1 MKLKLAII
9 STLLLIS
16 HAAFSNPPM
25 YTVELAPQSD
35 EPAISFS
42 IDAFETALLT
52 HVPSDR
58 QVAVSEEYYRIIERA
73 EARGDYENFGHW
85 LVYVPDLLHICE
97 IAGWDVS
104 STLGHKRCLDFLLEI
119 NKHSRGTKYY
129 ADMGKID
136 NMERCRELGG
146 IWTADRFSIGTI
158 EDEAGNIK
166 LDKGT
171 KRFTCVDTAGYEIS
185 YYSPCE
191 DLTHPGNCITFF
203 KNLRTQVPKGHEFI
217 NEYKRNDAFISYV
230 SKYLSEEQLK
240 EVQEKGRDKALT
252 LTCWKEKSEQNLVGD
267 DYIHCSAFGESFQ
280 FQFNTLNAEVG
291 KASGISEAKYICY
304 TYGYEAKDYNPRG
317 NSNYNERT
325 YCEGAK
331 EAICND
337 IIAFAKRVGHDA
349 EFYDGKC
356 LIKETPNI
364 TYKQILR
371 TYGGID
377 NYMFRILNTRTEYI
391 VDWLPKFLSAKFLTN
406 FTNTAG
412 MLDEN
417 FESTRN
423 IYCDPAPSVI
433 SSGPDDDDVI
443 TCYVDGHP
451 IDFVF
456 DDLSETW
463 GSTVQNSEL
472 QKQCITMDGVA
483 ADEYCDGITKSQCE
497 QINEMFPDSVSW
509 HPDWSAC
516 VFTDQRQFNF
526 AVNGMFFALS
536 LAGGIFFIVTDA
548 ILTSAFYLLEDWEM
562 KYPGEKVAD
571 FASEA
576 KDCNNAE
583 CAMRIIG
590 TYLKDIEE
598 IVDVLNEDELAKFE
612 NAWMDL
618 QGHLTQEQLES
629 AILNSAESNE
639 TLYMDIAGFSLL
651 AFSFV
656 NPKGAAKAVG
666 KAGKLGKIWNSF
678 SNLFGN
684 TKEVKQIVDAQKDIK
699 NITLRFFPYKNPSV
713 EPRTSPT
720 IGYYTRI
727 YIDNPERDKGI
738 AQQLALNL
746 QNHGYLVSAN
756 VTVDGRHFIAVSKEN
771 IFNGWSG
778 NNWLLSSGRS
788 KNMSKSEKI
797 TEAMKNDNLGY
808 HGSDADISIDDMIRP
823 SRNTSSKLGG
833 VGYGIAK
840 EKNAAEIY
848 AIRRLIERQNTGVN
862 IDFYVENGR
871 LIVDTKGKTINISNK
886 TGYVYTTAKRSDI
899 RWQPLKNQTGSFNAA
914 QMPEPVEILAKESI
928 NLDDLI
934 RKGRVE
940 IRGPRTGNIEDI
952 IPRDYNNISDAELK
966 QKLDYLYKNS
976 ASRADATRALA
987 RVWGLDKSKADIM
1000 INDLTEEINKRL
1012 RNNPMLINQAMNWKN
1027 LSMDERKLVVLNFHE
1042 TVTTTRRKHA
1052 GNTVIGLEIEG
1063 TTRGLFRPA
1072 TANLPKEFHYNMET
1086 LSKGSFVDAFNTIIH
1101 ENAHAF
1107 QVENK
1112 TTIPKPFVEWA
1123 TRNYV
1128 KAKEDI
1134 DLYFENIMEQ
1144 EARHVGEHVAK
1155 NVASYWG
1162 F

>member
-25 YTVELAPQSD
+25 YTVELELQRQISG
-35 EPAISFS
+35 PAISFS

-58 QVAVSEEYYRIIERA
+58 QVAVAEEYDRIIEA
-73 EARGDYENFGHW
+73 AHARGDYENFGHW
-85 LVYVPDLLHICE
+85 LVYIPDLLRICE

-104 STLGHKRCLDFLLEI
+104 STLGHQRCLDFLLEI

-146 IWTADRFSIGTI
+146 IWTADQMSVSTI

-166 LDKGT
+166 LGKGA

-203 KNLRTQVPKGHEFI
+203 ENLRTQVPKGHEFI
-217 NEYKRNDAFISYV
+217 NEYKRNGLFISYA

-240 EVQEKGRDKALT
+240 EIQEKGRDKTLT

-280 FQFNTLNAEVG
+280 FKFETLNAEVG
-291 KASGISEAKYICY
+291 KASGISEAHYICS
-304 TYGYEAKDYNPRG
+304 TYGYEAKDYNPG
-317 NSNYNERT
+317 ANFKYNDRK
-325 YCEGAK
+325 YCEDDTIDIDID
-331 EAICND
+331 ICND

-356 LIKETPNI
+356 LIKKTPNI
-364 TYKQILR
+364 TYKQTLR

-377 NYMFRILNTRTEYI
+377 NYMFKILNTRTEYI

-443 TCYVDGHP
+443 TCYVNGHP

-483 ADEYCDGITKSQCE
+483 EDDNCDGITKSQCE
-497 QINEMFPDSVSW
+497 QINEKYPNSVEW
-509 HPDWSAC
+509 REDWTAC
-516 VFTDQRQFNF
+516 IFKNQREFNNAMNGVFM
-526 AVNGMFFALS
+526 AIS
-536 LAGGIFFIVTDA
+536 LPSGIFFVVSDA
-548 ILTSAFYLLEDWEM
+548 IFTAAFYLLEDWE
-562 KYPGEKVAD
+562 KKFSGKKIAS

-590 TYLKDIEE
+590 TYLKDIED

-629 AILNSAESNE
+629 AILNSAESDE
-639 TLYMDIAGFSLL
+639 TFYMNLAGFSLF

-656 NPKGAAKAVG
+656 NPKGAVKAVG
-666 KAGKLGKIWNSF
+666 KAGKLGKLSNSF
-678 SNLFGN
+678 SNLFDD
-684 TKEVKQIVDAQKDIK
+684 TRAVKEIVQKDIK
-699 NITLRFFPYKNPSV
+699 NITLRFFPHKNPSV
-713 EPRTSPT
+713 ELRESST

-727 YIDNPERDKGI
+727 YIDNPVQDKGI
-738 AQQLALNL
+738 AQQLAVSL
-746 QNHGYLVSAN
+746 QNHGYLVSSN
-756 VTVDGRHFIAVSKEN
+756 VTEGGQHFIAVSKKN
-771 IFNGWSG
+771 IFNDWSA
-778 NNWLLSSGRS
+778 NNWLFGKNIRNIDPSVANNVNNLNNLLNKKQPFSIGKIHGHDVVVDVNKHFGQVSGRPIILVSVADRKIPFYISTGTAGKIDVETGKWEFFGGIGNDGWFNKGGLADIIKHYDSPELKAIADMLDS
-788 KNMSKSEKI
+788 KI
-797 TEAMKNDNLGY
+797 GDLRTTIL
-808 HGSDADISIDDMIRP
+808 DADTQNRMKQGGLGFVGVLEGDTRVRELTQGVINQSFRVWPGPYNQGRSILD
-823 SRNTSSKLGG
+823 
-833 VGYGIAK
+833 
-840 EKNAAEIY
+840 
-848 AIRRLIERQNTGVN
+848 
-862 IDFYVENGR
+862 EN
-871 LIVDTKGKTINISNK
+871 
-886 TGYVYTTAKRSDI
+886 
-899 RWQPLKNQTGSFNAA
+899 LKNYKKWF
-914 QMPEPVEILAKESI
+914 
-928 NLDDLI
+928 
-934 RKGRVE
+934 
-940 IRGPRTGNIEDI
+940 
-952 IPRDYNNISDAELK
+952 
-966 QKLDYLYKNS
+966 QKL
-976 ASRADATRALA
+976 
-987 RVWGLDKSKADIM
+987 
-1000 INDLTEEINKRL
+1000 
-1012 RNNPMLINQAMNWKN
+1012 Q
-1027 LSMDERKLVVLNFHE
+1027 NF
-1042 TVTTTRRKHA
+1042 R
-1052 GNTVIGLEIEG
+1052 
-1063 TTRGLFRPA
+1063 
-1072 TANLPKEFHYNMET
+1072 
-1086 LSKGSFVDAFNTIIH
+1086 
-1101 ENAHAF
+1101 
-1107 QVENK
+1107 
-1112 TTIPKPFVEWA
+1112 
-1123 TRNYV
+1123 
-1128 KAKEDI
+1128 
-1134 DLYFENIMEQ
+1134 
-1144 EARHVGEHVAK
+1144 
-1155 NVASYWG
+1155 
-1162 F
+1162 